1 LFEDRAVDYLTADL
15 RSRRAKASFPP
26 RSNNGTSDEIENEST
41 AVNVLLFNNTKL
53 NFGNVE
59 LIPENVLK
67 EVPLL
72 REAYTTLGEPLSD
85 KKISEIFVASREHYD
100 VKGKLQGIIYIMHTS
115 LFIEFIIDFFVL

>member
-1 LFEDRAVDYLTADL
+1 
-15 RSRRAKASFPP
+15 
-26 RSNNGTSDEIENEST
+26 
-41 AVNVLLFNNTKL
+41 
-53 NFGNVE
+53 
-59 LIPENVLK
+59 VLK